1 MRAFIGTLVF
11 ALLPAT
17 IAVGQF
23 LDTPRNN
30 AAGEPP
36 PAAQPTDDGAQPRG
50 PGGPPNVMFSA
61 IDADGDGTITK
72 RELGRAVAQLRKLD
86 VNKDGN
92 ITFAE
97 VSLRGGAGGPAA
109 PGGPAGPGGAPNQF
123 IEEIMQNDR
132 NTDGKLTSRE
142 IPDHL
147 KAMLEGSD
155 TNGDR
160 LIDRAELTAAMEN
173 MRNQFPG
180 GRGWR
185 GGPGGP
191 NQAFDPARMTGQFMQ
206 LDQNGDQR
214 LSPNEIPPNMQ
225 GMFQP
230 TDDLDNDGTINAAE
244 LEAVR
249 RRLGER
255 ARAIGAGAGNQRNG
269 PGAPGR
275 NSRGRERPPRGEN

>member
-1 MRAFIGTLVF
+1 MRAFFGTLVF
-11 ALLPAT
+11 ALVPAT
-17 IAVGQF
+17 MAAGQF

-36 PAAQPTDDGAQPRG
+36 QAQAAEDGVRGPRG

-61 IDADGDGTITK
+61 IDADGDGKITT
-72 RELGRAVAQLRKLD
+72 RELRRAAVQLKKLD
-86 VNKDGN
+86 VDKDGN
-92 ITFAE
+92 ITLAE
-97 VSLRGGAGGPAA
+97 VSPRGGPAA

-123 IEEIMQNDR
+123 VEEIMQNDR
-132 NTDGKLTSRE
+132 NADGKLTNRE

-147 KAMLEGSD
+147 KAMLEGAD

-160 LIDRAELTAAMEN
+160 SIDRAELTAAMEN

-255 ARAIGAGAGNQRNG
+255 ARAFGPGAGNQRNG
-269 PGAPGR
+269 SGAPGR
-275 NSRGRERPPRGEN
+275 DGRGRERQRNEN